1 MELSQAA
8 LRGLLVILALA
19 RSSIR
24 ASSPFHVEERDA
36 KLRVPQLIQK
46 YGYKMEEHQVETE
59 DGYLLG
65 LYRIPGKR
73 NSTISKNH
81 PVLMMHSWFSSCS
94 DWVLIGPGNALGY
107 LLADRGY
114 DVWLGNARGNRYSRR
129 HRKLRVRSKKFWDFS
144 IHEIGYYDV
153 PALIDY
159 VLGKTGKQKL
169 HYVGFSQGTIVSLVA
184 LSSRP
189 EYNAKVIQAQLLSPA
204 AYAYRSLSI
213 LMRLLAHM
221 AESLAGGYTAFGSH
235 ELLPNWR
242 YQYEFYRALCPA
254 PQQLICRML
263 IYEVAGAN
271 PDQLDTKMLR
281 IFLGHFPAGSGI
293 KQFLHYAQYIRG
305 SGIFRQFDYGGD
317 RLNRNAYGSATVP
330 RYNLTRVSTSVWTY
344 YGLNDNVV
352 NYRNVRRLEREL
364 PNLAGSYQVP
374 DERFTHADFILSNN
388 VKRVLYRKVIRNL
401 EAAERS
407 AN

>member
-1 MELSQAA
+1 
-8 LRGLLVILALA
+8 
-19 RSSIR
+19 
-24 ASSPFHVEERDA
+24 
-36 KLRVPQLIQK
+36 
-46 YGYKMEEHQVETE
+46 
-59 DGYLLG
+59 
-65 LYRIPGKR
+65 
-73 NSTISKNH
+73 
-81 PVLMMHSWFSSCS
+81 
-94 DWVLIGPGNALGY
+94 
-107 LLADRGY
+107 
-114 DVWLGNARGNRYSRR
+114 
-129 HRKLRVRSKKFWDFS
+129 
-144 IHEIGYYDV
+144 
-153 PALIDY
+153 
-159 VLGKTGKQKL
+159 
-169 HYVGFSQGTIVSLVA
+169 
-184 LSSRP
+184 
-189 EYNAKVIQAQLLSPA
+189 
-204 AYAYRSLSI
+204 
-213 LMRLLAHM
+213 M

-254 PQQLICRML
+254 PQQLLCRML

-293 KQFLHYAQYIRG
+293 KQFLHYAQYIRE
-305 SGIFRQFDYGGD
+305 GIFRQFDYGDD
-317 RLNRNAYGSATVP
+317 RLNRAAYGSATAP
-330 RYNLTRVSTSVWTY
+330 RYNLTRVSTPVWTY

-401 EAAERS
+401 EAAERG